1 MTKPEKKPTREQRH
15 EIEQDGLCQIR
26 TQFDLSD
33 LDHPLGVHLMERT
46 EAADIVQVG
55 SALPPN
61 GNARGPIR
69 FFAIDRDEMAT
80 ASRVYRSR
88 IAAENV
94 AWVAALNTD
103 RLHVVRPLGQFYQ
116 IQLATE
122 ANNVVA

>member
-1 MTKPEKKPTREQRH
+1 MKNLTPEQRK
-15 EIEQDGLCQIR
+15 EIEQDALYQIR

-46 EAADIVQVG
+46 EAADIVQVT
-55 SALPPN
+55 SAMPPA
-61 GNARGPIR
+61 GNVRGPFR
-69 FFAIDRDEMAT
+69 FFAIDRDEMGT

-94 AWVAALNTD
+94 STTAAMNTNKIHVA
-103 RLHVVRPLGQFYQ
+103 RPLGQFYQ